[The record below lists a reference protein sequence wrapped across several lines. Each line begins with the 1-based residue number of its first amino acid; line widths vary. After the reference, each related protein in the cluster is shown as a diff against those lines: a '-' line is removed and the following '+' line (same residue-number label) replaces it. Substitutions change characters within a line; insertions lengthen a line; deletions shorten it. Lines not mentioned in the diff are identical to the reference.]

1 VALVG
6 YTNAGK
12 STLLNQL
19 TDANVLVADQL
30 LATLDPTTRRID
42 LPGGQQALVTDT
54 VGFIQ
59 KLPTMLVAAFRATLE
74 EIVEADLLL
83 HVVDITHAQYQAQA
97 EAVRETLEEIG
108 AIQIPSVTALNKIDL
123 LTNQETAY
131 AAVDDFDRAV
141 PVSARTG
148 EGVPALLAT
157 LEQVLAE
164 SLVRVSVRIP
174 YAQGKLINHFHEVC
188 QVDSVEHEAEYV
200 QLRGRAP
207 AQFAAD
213 FDRFAVEPGSPPPAT
228 QASSPD

>member
-1 VALVG
+1 
-6 YTNAGK
+6 
-12 STLLNQL
+12 
-19 TDANVLVADQL
+19 
-30 LATLDPTTRRID
+30 
-42 LPGGQQALVTDT
+42 
-54 VGFIQ
+54 
-59 KLPTMLVAAFRATLE
+59 VAAFRATLE

-148 EGVPALLAT
+148 EGVPALLTT

-228 QASSPD
+228 QASSLE